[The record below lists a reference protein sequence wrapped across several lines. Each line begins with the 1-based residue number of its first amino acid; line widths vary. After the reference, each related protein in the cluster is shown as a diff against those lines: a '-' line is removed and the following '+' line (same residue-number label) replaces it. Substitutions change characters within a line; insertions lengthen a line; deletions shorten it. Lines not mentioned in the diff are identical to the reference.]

1 MVSLGCYI
9 VHLVQTDQSMIM
21 SSLMVVVI
29 DSQENNNTMHRYLI
43 IMSLLM
49 SAMASHA
56 SPDSTPAAP
65 VTDELNM
72 TSHHLDVGMPE
83 IALDYSDIV
92 NQVYLLQINAWIVA
106 VGVMVLLLLGLK
118 LVKKTTLDPSI
129 LSTLVFVSMGLALTL
144 LRLKLS

>member
-1 MVSLGCYI
+1 
-9 VHLVQTDQSMIM
+9 
-21 SSLMVVVI
+21 MVVVI

-106 VGVMVLLLLGLK
+106 VGVMVLLWLGLK

>member
-1 MVSLGCYI
+1 
-9 VHLVQTDQSMIM
+9 
-21 SSLMVVVI
+21 MVVVI

>member
-1 MVSLGCYI
+1 
-9 VHLVQTDQSMIM
+9 
-21 SSLMVVVI
+21 
-29 DSQENNNTMHRYLI
+29 MHRYLI